1 MSLGGALKQT
11 DDQRQLVSCPRV
23 SVGGIRVDA
32 VHDGSIG
39 DLLRVLLEEPR
50 CHHVVTLNLD
60 YARQAASDPPL
71 RRIIDSAALV
81 VPDGMPIVWAA
92 KLSGAPISR
101 RVTGHDLVQA
111 LVEHSARD
119 GFSLFFL
126 GAAPG
131 VGEQGALNLRQ
142 RYPNVRI
149 AGTYS
154 PPLGPY
160 PYPEEEDRHMVETV
174 NASGADV
181 LLVALGCPKQD
192 LWIAAHQDELK
203 PSLAIGVGSVLDV
216 LAGAARRAPRW
227 LQGTGLEWLY
237 RLIQEPGRLWR
248 RYLVQDAPFLVR
260 LFLWSVRARL
270 RGK

>member
-1 MSLGGALKQT
+1 MKQT
-11 DDQRQLVSCPRV
+11 DDERRLASRPRV
-23 SVGGIRVDA
+23 SLAGVRVDA
-32 VHDGSIG
+32 VNG
-39 DLLRVLLEEPR
+39 DSVRDVLRVLLEERR
-50 CHHVVTLNLD
+50 CHQVVTLNLD
-60 YARQAASDPPL
+60 YARQAASDPQL
-71 RRIIDSAALV
+71 RQIINAAALV

-111 LVEHSARD
+111 LVEHSALE
-119 GFSLFFL
+119 GLSLFFL

-131 VGEQGALNLRQ
+131 VGEQAAANLRQ

-154 PPLGPY
+154 PPLCPY
-160 PYPEEEDRHMVETV
+160 PYPEEEDRYMVEAV
-174 NASGADV
+174 NGSGADV

-192 LWIAAHQDELK
+192 LWIAAHQSELK

-216 LAGAARRAPRW
+216 LAGAARRAPGW
-227 LQGTGLEWLY
+227 LQRAGLEWLY
-237 RLIQEPGRLWR
+237 RLFQEPSRLWR
-248 RYLVQDAPFLVR
+248 RYLLQDAPFLIR
-260 LFLWSVRARL
+260 LFLWSVRAHL